1 MLFLIVVLVGMRRLS
16 PCVTS
21 RTMKYVLTFALG
33 LYQLTELPSNLESS
47 VIFAATRAASS
58 VSLAACL
65 FRATRAAPMW
75 IASVEVNRKTRR
87 NIA

>member
-33 LYQLTELPSNLESS
+33 LYQLTELPSRMESS
-47 VIFAATRAASS
+47 VIF
-58 VSLAACL
+58 
-65 FRATRAAPMW
+65 
-75 IASVEVNRKTRR
+75 
-87 NIA
+87 